1 MALNNGKWINRGD
14 ANDTIDLRWQNP
26 FDVYDNASGGGGND
40 LIYGNMADNVLRGG
54 SGADTIYGES
64 GNDHIEGGTGS
75 DSLGGGWGDDTVE
88 GGDNNDSIW
97 GDDGHDALYG
107 DGGNDVIQGNSGN
120 DRVYGGSGDDTLY
133 GDDGSDTLD
142 GGSGNDIMYGG
153 LGSDTMDGG
162 SGNDTMHGGLGNDVI
177 TTSSGGDKVY
187 GGDGSD
193 HVYVNN
199 AGTHLFDAGLELRGG
214 LGTDT
219 LHLRTQNASLTING
233 IGDNVTGFEAIDIED
248 STFGTLTLSFRD
260 VITTSDTNRLRIDG
274 DFRDEV
280 RLENNVAGDTLT
292 GGSWVAGL
300 TSILGDSEAFTQY
313 TYEVNGRVMAS
324 VSIDTDIDV
333 VLV

>member
-1 MALNNGKWINRGD
+1 MTLNNGKWINRGD

-40 LIYGNMADNVLRGG
+40 VIYGNMADNVLRGG
-54 SGADTIYGES
+54 SGADSIYGES
-64 GNDHIEGGTGS
+64 GNDHIEGGSGS
-75 DSLGGGWGDDTVE
+75 DSLGGGSGDDTVE
-88 GGDNNDSIW
+88 GGGDNDSIW

-120 DRVYGGSGDDTLY
+120 DSVYGGTGDDTLY
-133 GDDGSDTLD
+133 GDGGNDTLD
-142 GGSGNDIMYGG
+142 GGFGNDVMYGG
-153 LGSDTMDGG
+153 V
-162 SGNDTMHGGLGNDVI
+162 GNDTII
-177 TTSSGGDKVY
+177 TSPGGDKVY

-193 HVYVNN
+193 HVHVNN
-199 AGTHLFDAGLELRGG
+199 AGSHLLDAGLVLQGG

-219 LHLRTQNASLTING
+219 LLLRTQEPSLIING
-233 IGDNVTGFEAIDIED
+233 IGDNVTGFEVIDIED
-248 STFGTLTLSFRD
+248 STFGTLTFSFRD

-274 DFRDEV
+274 DSRDVV
-280 RLENNVAGDTLT
+280 RLENNVAGDALT

-300 TSILGDSEAFTQY
+300 TSIQEDSSEAFTQFAY
-313 TYEVNGRVMAS
+313 QVNGRVMAS